1 MFTFLDCITF
11 GFELV
16 NQKCLK
22 QKNLNDPPHISY
34 HLPFESDS
42 LSKY

>member
-1 MFTFLDCITF
+1 
-11 GFELV
+11 
-16 NQKCLK
+16 LK